1 MFPGT
6 FDESPAEET
15 PPPPPRRRI
24 VLWLVVVGL
33 GIVLIALYVTF
44 TVIDSENQRMT
55 SEISTLQ
62 VGLAATAPSNPTEDA
77 LESELLILRRQ
88 IRAIETLHPTLVQ
101 GHLNWPG
108 ILSSLGA
115 YDPNQIS
122 LTSLNQF
129 ENRLTINGQASDE
142 AMVLAYS
149 KSLEESGL
157 FSRVVVQSM
166 RVITPPTPT
175 PTPTATAT
183 RASDATNA
191 AAFVPAANGN
201 ATVPLGL
208 AKYVEFIL
216 LVELKVQQP

>member
-15 PPPPPRRRI
+15 PPPPRRRI
-24 VLWLVVVGL
+24 VLWLVVAGL
-33 GIVLIALYVTF
+33 GIVLVALYVTF
-44 TVIDSENQRMT
+44 TVIDSENQRIQ
-55 SEISTLQ
+55 SEISTFQ
-62 VGLAATAPSNPTEDA
+62 TGLAATAPSNPTEDA
-77 LESELLILRRQ
+77 LEAELLILRRQ

-115 YDPNQIS
+115 YDPNQIA

-129 ENRLTINGQASDE
+129 ENRLTINGRASDE
-142 AMVLAYS
+142 GMVLAYS
-149 KSLEESGL
+149 QSLEESGL
-157 FSRVVVQSM
+157 FGRVVVQSM
-166 RVITPPTPT
+166 RVVTPPTPT
-175 PTPTATAT
+175 PTPTATPT

-191 AAFVPAANGN
+191 AAYIPAANGN
-201 ATVPLGL
+201 PGLPLST